1 MSLLKSIFYG
11 LISGLTEF
19 LPVSSA
25 GHRAV
30 FSQMFGE
37 ELRAPILD
45 LFIHI
50 SILAA
55 LLFVFRTTI
64 FKIRREVSGQNR
76 RRIRSRQAS
85 RTYYDYRL
93 VRSASIPLVIG
104 TLLSPFTASLQ
115 YKLVPVSIF
124 FILNG
129 IILFVPSRM
138 LRANKDAGIMTM
150 LEGLLIG
157 VAGVLSVFPGISR
170 VGCIISMASI
180 FGANSKDA
188 FNWSVLISIPVLIA
202 QIALDV
208 LGLFV
213 VQAGI
218 SVGFFVILFC
228 TVGAFL
234 GSCLGIYIMQTL
246 SSNADNN
253 IFAYYSWGAALFTF
267 ILYMIV

>member
-50 SILAA
+50 SVLAA

-64 FKIRREVSGQNR
+64 FKIRREVSNLNNR
-76 RRIRSRQAS
+76 RLRSRYAS

-104 TLLSPFTASLQ
+104 TFLSPLTASLQ

-129 IILFVPSRM
+129 IILFIPSRM

-157 VAGVLSVFPGISR
+157 VAGILSIFPGISR
-170 VGCIISMASI
+170 VGCIISMASVL
-180 FGANSKDA
+180 GANPKDA

-202 QIALDV
+202 QIALNV
-208 LGLFV
+208 LSLFV
-213 VQAGI
+213 VQTGI
-218 SVGFFVILFC
+218 SVGFFMILFC
-228 TVGAFL
+228 AVGTFL
-234 GSCLGIYIMQTL
+234 GACLGISIMQIL
-246 SSNADNN
+246 SSNADNK
-253 IFAYYSWGAALFTF
+253 FAYYSWGAALFTF